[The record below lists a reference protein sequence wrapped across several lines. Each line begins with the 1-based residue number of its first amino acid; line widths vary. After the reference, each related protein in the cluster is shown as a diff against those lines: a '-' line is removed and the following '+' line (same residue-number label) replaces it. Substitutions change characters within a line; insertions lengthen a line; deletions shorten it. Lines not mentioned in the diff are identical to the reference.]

1 MIVSLRA
8 SLDASANRHRR
19 RECELL
25 EERVMLTEHLRSH
38 IDSLA
43 VQLKAAQ
50 GLSMCTLQYQTRAH
64 AHTHTHTH
72 THTHHGCRIISTLW
86 WLFLLYVTEHG
97 LVPTMLPSLLDGM
110 SVPIAPSESDESTR
124 IEMPQTAR

>member
-1 MIVSLRA
+1 VCIAVLSSEEHNALIVSLRA

-25 EERVMLTEHLRSH
+25 EERVVLTEHLRSH

-50 GLSMCTLQYQTRAH
+50 GL
-64 AHTHTHTH
+64 
-72 THTHHGCRIISTLW
+72 
-86 WLFLLYVTEHG
+86 FE
-97 LVPTMLPSLLDGM
+97 
-110 SVPIAPSESDESTR
+110 
-124 IEMPQTAR
+124 TARATHALTLTSKHSQIKKTLRMFHWVIVGGGGGGGGDRAWIGASDFAVLAGRCACACWPK